1 MRKIAANRNYEL
13 MKSAE
18 ASDDCSCSQDIRNL
32 EDKLDTILMR
42 TTMIL
47 GLQASAD
54 EMTKEQ
60 RDQLKPLVEQYL
72 KQELGDYFRGL
83 RDALDSPGEPP
94 TPVAR

>member
-1 MRKIAANRNYEL
+1 MRKIAANRNYEI

-18 ASDDCSCSQDIRNL
+18 ASDDCSCSQEIRNL

-47 GLQASAD
+47 GLQAGAD
-54 EMTKEQ
+54 EITKEQ

-72 KQELGDYFRGL
+72 KQEMGDYFRDL
-83 RDALDSPGEPP
+83 RDTMGLPNE
-94 TPVAR
+94 

>member
-1 MRKIAANRNYEL
+1 MRKIAADRNYEM

-54 EMTKEQ
+54 DITKEQ

-72 KQELGDYFRGL
+72 KQEMGDYFRDL
-83 RDALDSPGEPP
+83 RDSMGLPNE
-94 TPVAR
+94 

>member
-1 MRKIAANRNYEL
+1 MRKIAADRNYEM

-54 EMTKEQ
+54 DITKEQ

-72 KQELGDYFRGL
+72 KQEMGDYFRDL
-83 RDALDSPGEPP
+83 RDTMGLPNE
-94 TPVAR
+94 

>member
-1 MRKIAANRNYEL
+1 MRKIAADRNYEM

-32 EDKLDTILMR
+32 EDKVDTILMR

-54 EMTKEQ
+54 DITKEQ

-72 KQELGDYFRGL
+72 KQEMGDYFRDL
-83 RDALDSPGEPP
+83 RDTMGLPNE
-94 TPVAR
+94 